1 MDTESPHKQ
10 NGSQSELHRDRFDLN
25 MSAPANDY
33 QMQISGMMGSN
44 KSPSQDGASGIGAL
58 PDDDRDTMKRKK
70 LNLQFG
76 NITGIPSA
84 LGMTGGG
91 GTTKYKY

>member
-1 MDTESPHKQ
+1 
-10 NGSQSELHRDRFDLN
+10 
-25 MSAPANDY
+25 MSAPVNDY
-33 QMQISGMMGSN
+33 QMQISGMIGSN
-44 KSPSQDGASGIGAL
+44 RSPSHDGSGNVNGNVL
-58 PDDDRDTMKRKK
+58 DEDRDTMKRKK

-91 GTTKYKY
+91 GTTKYKFKNDGLDIQ